1 MHLRI
6 GIYIMQ
12 MRALHGMMHR
22 LTVMCMPE
30 KFTTNI
36 KEQSQK
42 AVL

>member
-1 MHLRI
+1 MKV
-6 GIYIMQ
+6 GT
-12 MRALHGMMHR
+12 LHGMTHR

-42 AVL
+42 AVLSI